1 MFICLIMLL
10 VNLVTYH
17 ALFLNRRIIQE
28 ENFTELKGSNLILLS
43 FSSSVKW
50 GTVSNDLI
58 FQLWPTKIST
68 DILFLSKETDM

>member
-10 VNLVTYH
+10 VNLVTYC
-17 ALFLNRRIIQE
+17 ALFLNRIIQE

-50 GTVSNDLI
+50 GTVSNDLV
-58 FQLWPTKIST
+58 FQLWHTKIAT
-68 DILFLSKETDM
+68 EILFLSKETDV